1 MTDRDGEIGAA
12 MTQADS
18 IGDAL
23 NRLRQCGLSP
33 NAISALGT
41 IFDQLE
47 RLKGRLR
54 AALGQ
59 GPGQPHRGS

>member
-1 MTDRDGEIGAA
+1 

-23 NRLRQCGLSP
+23 NRLRQCGLGP
-33 NAISALGT
+33 NAIGVLGT

-54 AALGQ
+54 SSLGQ
-59 GPGQPHRGS
+59 GPGQPRRGS